1 MKKNI
6 YLHENE
12 IVGVTHFHMNGFA
25 PRHVL
30 IQRQKATWKDIL
42 AYSVNVARHYIWHAR
57 ESRATFLEFLY
68 LSSSKRAHLTC
79 CLIASR
85 VKSFSFS

>member
-42 AYSVNVARHYIWHAR
+42 AYSVNVAQPYIWHAL

-68 LSSSKRAHLTC
+68 LSPYQLNH
-79 CLIASR
+79 
-85 VKSFSFS
+85 V